1 MKNLTKKTVF
11 VGISGGV
18 DSAVSAALLKK
29 QGFDVVGVFIKTW
42 HPDFL
47 ECNEEDERRDAMRV
61 AAFLDIPFLTFDLAD
76 VYKKEVAD
84 YMISEYKLGR
94 TPNPDVMCNKEVK
107 FGAFLKK
114 ALAMGADF
122 VATGHYAENGDVKI
136 DFLSGDVA
144 KQDIPEKKQFLHR
157 QQDKTNHAF
166 LNLPAKATSVFEKH
180 NLFCLKKGVDP
191 SKDQSYFLW
200 TLKQEQ
206 LKKILFPIGNLKK
219 TKVRKLA
226 KKFNL
231 PVAEKKD
238 SQGICFLGAVDLKD
252 FLKHYI
258 KSKKG
263 KVVNEIGETIGHHDG
278 VVFHTLGERHGFTI
292 TQKTSTDGAYFVI
305 GKDIKKNILIVSQN
319 KNYSQKSPDIFLLK
333 NSSRLTPSRSVASS
347 ENSFCVEINNTNWI
361 SGIPESNK
369 NYIAQ
374 IRYHGEFLPCKV
386 KVLSGGKAEI
396 IFAKNTL
403 VASGQS
409 IVVYDGDICL
419 GGGVVI

>member
-1 MKNLTKKTVF
+1 MNKKKIVF
-11 VGISGGV
+11 VGLSGGV

-29 QGFDVVGVFIKTW
+29 AGYEVVGVFIKTW
-42 HPDFL
+42 HPEFL
-47 ECNEEDERRDAMRV
+47 VCNEEEERLDAMRV
-61 AAFLDIPFLTFDLAD
+61 AAFLDIPFLTFDFED

-84 YMISEYKLGR
+84 YMIAEYKIGR

-107 FGAFLKK
+107 FGAFFKK

-122 VATGHYAENGDVKI
+122 VATGHYAKIVQIENFSGLLQPSAGTFPVQNSQSVR
-136 DFLSGDVA
+136 FL
-144 KQDIPEKKQFLHR
+144 EKGL
-157 QQDKTNHAF
+157 
-166 LNLPAKATSVFEKH
+166 
-180 NLFCLKKGVDP
+180 DP

-206 LKKILFPIGNLKK
+206 LKHILFPVGNLKK
-219 TKVRKLA
+219 TEVRKLA

-263 KVVNEIGETIGHHDG
+263 DVVVLSEVEGENKYKVIGHHNG

-292 TQKTSTDGAYFVI
+292 TKKTPKDGAYYVI
-305 GKDIKKNILIVSQN
+305 GKDMKKNILIVSQK
-319 KNYSQKSPDIFLLK
+319 KNAEDFSSGRFRPQGGVKLK
-333 NSSRLTPSRSVASS
+333 NLQHSSFSLEQV
-347 ENSFCVEINNTNWI
+347 NWI
-361 SGIPESNK
+361 SEIPKPNK
-369 NYIAQ
+369 NPAPYGTEGSRSGYTAQ
-374 IRYHGEFLPCKV
+374 IRYHGEFFDCKI
-386 KVLSGGKAEI
+386 KILLKDKAEI
-396 IFAKNTL
+396 IFNKF
-403 VASGQS
+403 VQIASGQS
-409 IVVYDGDICL
+409 VVVYDGDVCL